1 VGNTWNKEDI
11 GDLTGK
17 LAVVTGANSG
27 IGFETARALALHGA
41 QVVLACRNPQKG
53 EEAVARLRSE
63 SSEARV
69 EFLQLDLSSLASVSD
84 FASALNQ
91 RFDWLDMLVNNAGVM
106 MPPHGTTEDGFEL
119 QFGTNHLGH
128 FALTGRLLPLLRATP
143 GARVV
148 TVSSVV
154 HRQGRMNF
162 DDLQSEKRYSTS
174 RAYTQSKLA
183 NLLFTFE
190 LQRFFEGEGID
201 AIAVAARGPPAVP
214 QPLPRPGRGDRGTA
228 HAVWGHR
235 DRGEGWRV
243 LRSDAVLRDVGAPR
257 SRQGLQTG
265 PGRCG
270 GASTMGGVGGTHRGA
285 VLQPRGGR

>member
-1 VGNTWNKEDI
+1 MGNTWNKEDI

-41 QVVLACRNPQKG
+41 RVVLACRNPQKG

-174 RAYTQSKLA
+174 
-183 NLLFTFE
+183 
-190 LQRFFEGEGID
+190 
-201 AIAVAARGPPAVP
+201 
-214 QPLPRPGRGDRGTA
+214 
-228 HAVWGHR
+228 
-235 DRGEGWRV
+235 
-243 LRSDAVLRDVGAPR
+243 
-257 SRQGLQTG
+257 
-265 PGRCG
+265 
-270 GASTMGGVGGTHRGA
+270 
-285 VLQPRGGR
+285 